1 MKNFSG
7 LKAVIK
13 EQEKIRA
20 RLDNERGRKT
30 FNWKAVTFRPALLN
44 HWKRQGVGLP
54 ANYKQL
60 WNPPTKWDARTLK
73 ERTPLHV
80 WEVDALRVK
89 LVAEACKKFKNATS
103 PLIRWMIRD
112 ELAAKVTE
120 LYRRPVF

>member
-1 MKNFSG
+1 MKRKKFY
-7 LKAVIK
+7 
-13 EQEKIRA
+13 Q
-20 RLDNERGRKT
+20 LD
-30 FNWKAVTFRPALLN
+30 
-44 HWKRQGVGLP
+44 GVCRNSHNLIID
-54 ANYKQL
+54 L
-60 WNPPTKWDARTLK
+60 WNPPTNWTARTLK

-80 WEVDALRVK
+80 WEVDALRAG

>member
-13 EQEKIRA
+13 E
-20 RLDNERGRKT
+20 
-30 FNWKAVTFRPALLN
+30 
-44 HWKRQGVGLP
+44 
-54 ANYKQL
+54 
-60 WNPPTKWDARTLK
+60 
-73 ERTPLHV
+73 
-80 WEVDALRVK
+80 